1 MEDYD
6 KIYNRI
12 HERKKIEQDKPIK
25 EKKDKKPK
33 SEKKRSFKIIN
44 RILGL
49 ICLLM
54 AFLIYAYKDPNA
66 KLINQIFN
74 TNISFEKINQFMS
87 NLGTSL
93 TNFFTF
99 GTNDEK
105 EEDIEVSSKTN
116 FIKVSE
122 FYYTNDDKTAY
133 AYSNGTVISIS
144 DEETG
149 YQIMVKHDNGYIGI
163 YDELDAIAVKEYDR
177 INEND
182 KLGYFEVDFAL
193 YFIKDGTTYSYEDI
207 VKN

>member
-1 MEDYD
+1 
-6 KIYNRI
+6 
-12 HERKKIEQDKPIK
+12 
-25 EKKDKKPK
+25 
-33 SEKKRSFKIIN
+33 
-44 RILGL
+44 
-49 ICLLM
+49 
-54 AFLIYAYKDPNA
+54 
-66 KLINQIFN
+66 
-74 TNISFEKINQFMS
+74 MS

>member
-6 KIYNRI
+6 KIYKRI

-93 TNFFTF
+93 TNFFNF

-133 AYSNGTVISIS
+133 AYSNGTVINIS

>member
-6 KIYNRI
+6 KIYKRI

-74 TNISFEKINQFMS
+74 TNIS
-87 NLGTSL
+87 
-93 TNFFTF
+93 
-99 GTNDEK
+99 
-105 EEDIEVSSKTN
+105 
-116 FIKVSE
+116 
-122 FYYTNDDKTAY
+122 
-133 AYSNGTVISIS
+133 
-144 DEETG
+144 
-149 YQIMVKHDNGYIGI
+149 
-163 YDELDAIAVKEYDR
+163 
-177 INEND
+177 
-182 KLGYFEVDFAL
+182 
-193 YFIKDGTTYSYEDI
+193 TTYIIAPASIDI
-207 VKN
+207 IVEMLGDITIFSPIFMKYTATPIIMPAKSGFTIYLILGMCIFKALFIAL

>member
-6 KIYNRI
+6 KIYKRI

-74 TNISFEKINQFMS
+74 TNISNI
-87 NLGTSL
+87 TR
-93 TNFFTF
+93 
-99 GTNDEK
+99 
-105 EEDIEVSSKTN
+105 
-116 FIKVSE
+116 FI
-122 FYYTNDDKTAY
+122 YN
-133 AYSNGTVISIS
+133 
-144 DEETG
+144 
-149 YQIMVKHDNGYIGI
+149 
-163 YDELDAIAVKEYDR
+163 AI
-177 INEND
+177 
-182 KLGYFEVDFAL
+182 
-193 YFIKDGTTYSYEDI
+193 
-207 VKN
+207 